1 MFFEVWRQSMST
13 RIMARAHLDSLAV
26 DLVRPSTVI
35 PEGGGA
41 LSHVKSLSS
50 AERLSVVE
58 GLDGREDVSV
68 SLDQFGDLDKD
79 LSSLESGSVQSPSSV
94 ESLAGGFDGDF
105 DVGLDT
111 LGNGG
116 EDFAGGGVD
125 DTGVSAT
132 SASPGAR
139 RVHPET
145 KRVGTAWLHSD
156 PSNSLDG
163 LGVLVHRLGP
173 LAINV
178 QPSRDLDLALVAG
191 VVKLVSEGGS
201 HFVKQ

>member
-1 MFFEVWRQSMST
+1 
-13 RIMARAHLDSLAV
+13 MARAHLDSLAV

-41 LSHVKSLSS
+41 LSHVESLSS

-58 GLDGREDVSV
+58 GLDGRENVSV

-132 SASPGAR
+132 SASPGD
-139 RVHPET
+139 
-145 KRVGTAWLHSD
+145 HSAGASRD
-156 PSNSLDG
+156 QTRG
-163 LGVLVHRLGP
+163 HRLITSRPIELTRWSWRSCPPTWSTRRQCTAQWGP
-173 LAINV
+173 R
-178 QPSRDLDLALVAG
+178 PCPCSRRG
-191 VVKLVSEGGS
+191 
-201 HFVKQ
+201 